1 MRILITNLAIANYSG
16 SETVVELLA
25 DGLRRAG
32 HSPMLLAPQL
42 GPQADRMRARG
53 HVVVDRIGQL
63 PARPDI
69 IHAQHTPVAL
79 GALAAFP
86 SVPAV
91 FACHSAVFEIEAPRP
106 HPQIRQ
112 WIAVDDLCRERCLS
126 RGVPEDRLT
135 VILNAV
141 DLDRFARR
149 GPLPYQPRRALLL
162 TKNHGHQALIREA
175 CAGQGMELNELG
187 PAAGRVSERI
197 EAELPE
203 YDLVFAT
210 ARMALEAAAIG
221 CAVVVC
227 DARGF
232 AGLLTRE
239 RLPAW
244 RRLNFGA
251 GLLAAPATL
260 AGLREAI
267 AGYDPED
274 AAAVTDSL
282 RAEATLD
289 DYVARHLAVY
299 QAALSDPTPI
309 DPGQQEAANAAWIE
323 DLVPGGTDRPWRVIA
338 TQNLEFDADPL
349 AMRLAEMEERL
360 REAILRHTAAE
371 AARTAAA
378 QARADADAAKA
389 RASAA
394 QGEADAFRIQAIT
407 AATQIEALRA
417 STSWRI
423 TAPLRGLRTIFRRG

>member
-1 MRILITNLAIANYSG
+1 MRILITNLAIAHYTG
-16 SETVVELLA
+16 SETVAELLA

-53 HVVVDRIGQL
+53 HVVVDRIAQL

-91 FACHSAVFEIEAPRP
+91 FACHGAAFEIEAPRP
-106 HPQIRQ
+106 HPQIRR
-112 WIAVDDLCRERCLS
+112 WIAVDDLCQELCLS
-126 RGVPEDRLT
+126 RGVPQDRLS

-141 DLDRFARR
+141 DLDRFTRR
-149 GPLPYQPRRALLL
+149 PPLPHQPRRALLL
-162 TKNHGHQALIREA
+162 TKNHGHQALVREA

-187 PAAGRVSERI
+187 PAAGRVSDRI

-210 ARMALEAAAIG
+210 ARMALEAAATG

-232 AGLLTRE
+232 AGLLTRD

-251 GLLAAPATL
+251 GLLATPATL
-260 AGLREAI
+260 AGLREAF
-267 AGYDPED
+267 AAYDPDD

-282 RAEATLD
+282 RADATLD

-299 QAALSDPTPI
+299 QAALSDPTPV
-309 DPGQQEAANAAWIE
+309 DLGQQQAATAAWIE
-323 DLVPGGTDRPWRVIA
+323 DLVPGGTDRPWRKIA
-338 TQNLEFDADPL
+338 RQNLNFDVDPL
-349 AMRLAEMEERL
+349 AVRLAGMEERL
-360 REAILRHTAAE
+360 REAMLRHTAAE
-371 AARTAAA
+371 AARAAA
-378 QARADADAAKA
+378 TRSRADADAAQA
-389 RASAA
+389 RANAA
-394 QGEADAFRIQAIT
+394 QAEADALRAQAV
-407 AATQIEALRA
+407 AAAAQLQALRA

-423 TAPLRGLRTIFRRG
+423 TAPLRGLRTILRRG